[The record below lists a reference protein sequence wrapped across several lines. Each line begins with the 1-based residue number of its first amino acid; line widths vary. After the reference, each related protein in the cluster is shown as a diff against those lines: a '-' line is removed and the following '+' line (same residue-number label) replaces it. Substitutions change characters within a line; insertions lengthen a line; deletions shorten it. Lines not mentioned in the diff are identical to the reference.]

1 MNDVEGINII
11 RERRIKKQKDRNIYT
26 NQELVSIRVD
36 AYRLLLHD
44 IQN

>member
-1 MNDVEGINII
+1 MNDVEGINTI

-36 AYRLLLHD
+36 VYILLLHD

>member
-1 MNDVEGINII
+1 MNDVEGINTI
-11 RERRIKKQKDRNIYT
+11 RERRIKKQKDTNIYT

-36 AYRLLLHD
+36 AYRLLLHC